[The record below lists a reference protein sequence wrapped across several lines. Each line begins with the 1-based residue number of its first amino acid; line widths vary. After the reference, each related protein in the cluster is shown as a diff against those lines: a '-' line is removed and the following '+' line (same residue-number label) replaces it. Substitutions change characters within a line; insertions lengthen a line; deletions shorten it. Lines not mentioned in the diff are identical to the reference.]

1 MIEIGITALIVS
13 ILESQ
18 MNNLQL
24 EKILND
30 KLSPQL
36 IKDYS
41 PNGLQV
47 EGQSEVK
54 KIVTGVTA
62 SQALIDKAIELGAD
76 TLLVHH
82 GYFWKGE
89 PEPIRGMKGKRI
101 RSLIK
106 HDINLIGYHLPLD
119 IHPELGNNAELARL
133 LDIEVEGGL
142 EGHAQSVAMYGRLKQ
157 PVTGAELATRIDF
170 VLSRAPLHIA
180 PENADKLIE
189 TIGWCT
195 GGGQDYIELAAQ
207 NGLDA
212 FISGEISERTTYS
225 AREQDIHYFAA
236 GHHATERYGIKAL
249 GEWLTEQHG
258 LDVTFIDIDNP
269 V

>member
-1 MIEIGITALIVS
+1 
-13 ILESQ
+13 

-24 EKILND
+24 EKILNE

-36 IKDYS
+36 IKDYA
-41 PNGLQV
+41 PNGMQV
-47 EGQSEVK
+47 EGKSEIK
-54 KIVTGVTA
+54 RIVTGVTA
-62 SQALIDKAIELGAD
+62 SQALIDRAIEVEAD
-76 TLLVHH
+76 ALLVHH

-106 HDINLIGYHLPLD
+106 NDINLYGYHLPLD

-133 LDIEVEGGL
+133 LNINVEGGL
-142 EGHAQSVAMYGRLKQ
+142 EGHPQSVAMFGRLKQ
-157 PVTGAELATRIDF
+157 AMTGAEFAKKIQR
-170 VLSRAPLHIA
+170 VLNREPLHIE
-180 PENADKLIE
+180 PNNADKLIE
-189 TIGWCT
+189 TVGWCT

-207 NGLDA
+207 HGLDA
-212 FISGEISERTTYS
+212 FISGEISERTTYT
-225 AREQDIHYFAA
+225 ARELDIHYFSA

-249 GEWLTEQHG
+249 GEWLAAEHG
-258 LDVTFIDIDNP
+258 LDVEFIDIDNP

>member
-1 MIEIGITALIVS
+1 
-13 ILESQ
+13 

-24 EKILND
+24 EKILNE
-30 KLSPQL
+30 KLQPQQ

-47 EGQSEVK
+47 EGTSEIK
-54 KIVTGVTA
+54 RIVTGVTA
-62 SQALIDKAIELGAD
+62 SQALIDKAVELNAD
-76 TLLVHH
+76 ALLVHH

-101 RSLIK
+101 RTLIK
-106 HDINLIGYHLPLD
+106 NDINLMGYHLPLD

-133 LDIEVEGGL
+133 LEIDVEGGL
-142 EGHAQSVAMYGRLKQ
+142 EGHPQSVAMFGKLRK
-157 PVTGAELATRIDF
+157 PMTGSEFADKINQ
-170 VLSRAPLHIA
+170 VLNREPLHIA
-180 PENADKLIE
+180 PENADKMIE
-189 TIGWCT
+189 TVGWCT
-195 GGGQDYIELAAQ
+195 GGGQDYIELAAA

-249 GEWLTEQHG
+249 GEWLAKEHG
-258 LDVTFIDIDNP
+258 LDVEFIDIDNP

>member
-1 MIEIGITALIVS
+1 
-13 ILESQ
+13 

-24 EKILND
+24 EKILNE

-36 IKDYS
+36 IKDYA
-41 PNGLQV
+41 PNGMQV
-47 EGQSEVK
+47 EGKSEIK
-54 KIVTGVTA
+54 RIVTGVTA
-62 SQALIDKAIELGAD
+62 SQALIDKAIELEAD
-76 TLLVHH
+76 ALLVHH

-106 HDINLIGYHLPLD
+106 SDINLYGYHLPLD

-142 EGHAQSVAMYGRLKQ
+142 EGHPQSVALFGRLKQ
-157 PVTGAELATRIDF
+157 AMTGADF
-170 VLSRAPLHIA
+170 TNKINHVLNREPLHIA
-180 PENADKLIE
+180 PDNAEKMIE
-189 TIGWCT
+189 TVGWCT
-195 GGGQDYIELAAQ
+195 GGGQDFIELAAQ
-207 NGLDA
+207 HGLDA
-212 FISGEISERTTYS
+212 FISGEISERTTYT
-225 AREQDIHYFAA
+225 ARELDIHYFSA

-249 GEWLTEQHG
+249 GEWLAQEHG

>member
-1 MIEIGITALIVS
+1 
-13 ILESQ
+13 

-24 EKILND
+24 EKILNE
-30 KLSPQL
+30 KLQPQQ

-47 EGQSEVK
+47 EGTPEVK
-54 KIVTGVTA
+54 RIVTGVTA
-62 SQALIDKAIELGAD
+62 SQALIDKAVELNAD
-76 TLLVHH
+76 ALLVHH

-101 RSLIK
+101 RTLIK
-106 HDINLIGYHLPLD
+106 NDINLMGYHLPLD

-133 LDIEVEGGL
+133 LEIDVEGGL
-142 EGHAQSVAMYGRLKQ
+142 EGHPQSVAMFGKLRK
-157 PVTGAELATRIDF
+157 PMTGAEFADKINQ
-170 VLSRAPLHIA
+170 VLNREPLHIA
-180 PENADKLIE
+180 PENADKMIE
-189 TIGWCT
+189 TVGWCT
-195 GGGQDYIELAAQ
+195 GGGQDYIELAAA

-249 GEWLTEQHG
+249 GEWLAKEHG
-258 LDVTFIDIDNP
+258 LDVEFIDIDNP

>member
-1 MIEIGITALIVS
+1 
-13 ILESQ
+13 

-24 EKILND
+24 EKILNE
-30 KLSPQL
+30 KLQPQQ

-47 EGQSEVK
+47 EGTPEVK
-54 KIVTGVTA
+54 RIVTGVTA
-62 SQALIDKAIELGAD
+62 SQALIDKAVELNAD
-76 TLLVHH
+76 ALLVHH

-101 RSLIK
+101 RTLIK
-106 HDINLIGYHLPLD
+106 NDINLMGYHLPLD

-142 EGHAQSVAMYGRLKQ
+142 EGHPQSVAMFGKLRK
-157 PVTGAELATRIDF
+157 PMTGAEFAEKINQ
-170 VLSRAPLHIA
+170 VLNREPLHIA
-180 PENADKLIE
+180 PENADKMIE
-189 TIGWCT
+189 TVGWCT
-195 GGGQDYIELAAQ
+195 GGGQDYIELAAA

-225 AREQDIHYFAA
+225 AREQDLHYFAA

-249 GEWLTEQHG
+249 GEWLAKEHG
-258 LDVTFIDIDNP
+258 LDVEFIDIDNP

>member
-1 MIEIGITALIVS
+1 M
-13 ILESQ
+13 

-24 EKILND
+24 EKLLNE

-47 EGQSEVK
+47 EGAAEINVV
-54 KIVTGVTA
+54 VTGVTA
-62 SQALIDKAIELGAD
+62 SQALIDKAVELNAD
-76 TLLVHH
+76 ALLVHH

-101 RSLIK
+101 RTLIK
-106 HDINLIGYHLPLD
+106 NDINLLGYHLPLD
-119 IHPELGNNAELARL
+119 IHPELGNNAELARRL
-133 LDIEVEGGL
+133 EIEVEGGL
-142 EGHAQSVAMYGRLKQ
+142 EGHPQSVAMFGRLKQ
-157 PVTGAELATRIDF
+157 PLTGAQLAERINRALD
-170 VLSRAPLHIA
+170 RAPLHIA
-180 PENADKLIE
+180 PDNADKLIE

-207 NGLDA
+207 HGLDA

-225 AREQDIHYFAA
+225 ARELDIHYFAA

-249 GEWLTEQHG
+249 GEWLAAEHG

>member
-1 MIEIGITALIVS
+1 
-13 ILESQ
+13 

-24 EKILND
+24 EKILNE

-36 IKDYS
+36 INDYA
-41 PNGLQV
+41 PNGMQA
-47 EGQSEVK
+47 EGKSEIK
-54 KIVTGVTA
+54 RIVTGVTA
-62 SQALIDKAIELGAD
+62 SQALIDKAIELEAD
-76 TLLVHH
+76 ALLVHH

-106 HDINLIGYHLPLD
+106 SDINLYGYHLPLD

-142 EGHAQSVAMYGRLKQ
+142 EGHPQSVALFGRLKQ
-157 PVTGAELATRIDF
+157 AMTGADF
-170 VLSRAPLHIA
+170 ANKINHVLNREPLHIA
-180 PENADKLIE
+180 PDNAEKMIE
-189 TIGWCT
+189 TVGWCT
-195 GGGQDYIELAAQ
+195 GGGQDFIELAAQ
-207 NGLDA
+207 HRLDA
-212 FISGEISERTTYS
+212 FISGEISERTTYT
-225 AREQDIHYFAA
+225 ARELDIHYFSA

-249 GEWLTEQHG
+249 GEWLAQEHG

>member
-1 MIEIGITALIVS
+1 
-13 ILESQ
+13 

-24 EKILND
+24 EKILNE

-36 IKDYS
+36 IKDYA
-41 PNGLQV
+41 PNGMQV
-47 EGQSEVK
+47 EGKSEIK
-54 KIVTGVTA
+54 RIVTGVTA
-62 SQALIDKAIELGAD
+62 SQALIDRAIEVEAD
-76 TLLVHH
+76 ALLVHH

-106 HDINLIGYHLPLD
+106 NDINLYGYHLPLD

-133 LDIEVEGGL
+133 LNINVEGGL
-142 EGHAQSVAMYGRLKQ
+142 EGHPQSVAMFGRLKQ
-157 PVTGAELATRIDF
+157 AMTGAEFAKKIQR
-170 VLSRAPLHIA
+170 VLNREPLHIE
-180 PENADKLIE
+180 PNNADKLIE
-189 TIGWCT
+189 TVGWCT

-207 NGLDA
+207 HGLDA
-212 FISGEISERTTYS
+212 FISGEISERTTYT
-225 AREQDIHYFAA
+225 ARELDIHYFSA

-249 GEWLTEQHG
+249 GEWLAAEHG
-258 LDVTFIDIDNP
+258 LDVEFIHIDNP

>member
-1 MIEIGITALIVS
+1 
-13 ILESQ
+13 

-24 EKILND
+24 EKILNE

-36 IKDYS
+36 IKDYA
-41 PNGLQV
+41 PNGMQV
-47 EGQSEVK
+47 EGKSEIK
-54 KIVTGVTA
+54 RIVTGVTA
-62 SQALIDKAIELGAD
+62 SQALIDKAIELEAD
-76 TLLVHH
+76 ALLVHH

-106 HDINLIGYHLPLD
+106 SDINLYGYHLPLD

-142 EGHAQSVAMYGRLKQ
+142 EGHPQSVALFGRLKQ
-157 PVTGAELATRIDF
+157 AMTGTDF
-170 VLSRAPLHIA
+170 ANKINHVLNREPLHIA
-180 PENADKLIE
+180 PDNAEKMIE
-189 TIGWCT
+189 TVGWCT
-195 GGGQDYIELAAQ
+195 GGGQDFIELAAQ
-207 NGLDA
+207 HGLDA
-212 FISGEISERTTYS
+212 FISGEISERTTYT
-225 AREQDIHYFAA
+225 ARELDIHYFSA

-249 GEWLTEQHG
+249 GEWLAQEHG

>member
-1 MIEIGITALIVS
+1 
-13 ILESQ
+13 

-24 EKILND
+24 EKILNE
-30 KLSPQL
+30 KLQPQQ

-47 EGQSEVK
+47 EGTPEVNR
-54 KIVTGVTA
+54 IVTGVTA
-62 SQALIDKAIELGAD
+62 SQALIDKAVELNAD
-76 TLLVHH
+76 ALLVHH

-101 RSLIK
+101 RTLIK
-106 HDINLIGYHLPLD
+106 NDINLMGYHLPLD

-133 LDIEVEGGL
+133 LEIEVEGGL
-142 EGHAQSVAMYGRLKQ
+142 EGHPQSVAMFGKLRK
-157 PVTGAELATRIDF
+157 PMTGAEFAEKIKQ
-170 VLSRAPLHIA
+170 VLNREPLHIA
-180 PENADKLIE
+180 PENSDKMIE
-189 TIGWCT
+189 TVGWCT
-195 GGGQDYIELAAQ
+195 GGGQDYIELAAS

-249 GEWLTEQHG
+249 GEWLAKEHG
-258 LDVTFIDIDNP
+258 LDVEFVDIDNP

>member
-1 MIEIGITALIVS
+1 
-13 ILESQ
+13 

-24 EKILND
+24 EKLLNE

-47 EGQSEVK
+47 EGATEINVV
-54 KIVTGVTA
+54 VTGVTA
-62 SQALIDKAIELGAD
+62 SQALIDKAVELNAD
-76 TLLVHH
+76 ALLVHH

-101 RSLIK
+101 RTLIK
-106 HDINLIGYHLPLD
+106 NDINLFGYHLPLD

-133 LDIEVEGGL
+133 LEIEVEGGL
-142 EGHAQSVAMYGRLKQ
+142 EGHPQSVAMFGRLKQ
-157 PVTGAELATRIDF
+157 PLTGAQLAERINRALD
-170 VLSRAPLHIA
+170 RAPLHIA
-180 PENADKLIE
+180 PDNADKLIE

-207 NGLDA
+207 HGLDA

-225 AREQDIHYFAA
+225 ARELDIHYFAA

-249 GEWLTEQHG
+249 GEWLAAEHD
-258 LDVTFIDIDNP
+258 LDVTFIDIDNL

>member
-1 MIEIGITALIVS
+1 
-13 ILESQ
+13 

-24 EKILND
+24 EKILNE
-30 KLSPQL
+30 KLQPQQ

-47 EGQSEVK
+47 EGTPEVTR
-54 KIVTGVTA
+54 IVTGVTA
-62 SQALIDKAIELGAD
+62 SQALIDKAVELNAD
-76 TLLVHH
+76 ALLVHH

-101 RSLIK
+101 RTLIK
-106 HDINLIGYHLPLD
+106 NDINLMGYHLPLD

-142 EGHAQSVAMYGRLKQ
+142 EGHPQSVAMFGKLRK
-157 PVTGAELATRIDF
+157 PMTGAEFAEKINQ
-170 VLSRAPLHIA
+170 VLNREPLHIA
-180 PENADKLIE
+180 PENADKMIE
-189 TIGWCT
+189 TVGWCT
-195 GGGQDYIELAAQ
+195 GGGQDYIELAAA

-249 GEWLTEQHG
+249 GEWLAKEHG
-258 LDVTFIDIDNP
+258 FDVEFIDIDNP

>member
-1 MIEIGITALIVS
+1 
-13 ILESQ
+13 

-24 EKILND
+24 EKILNE
-30 KLSPQL
+30 KLQPQQ

-47 EGQSEVK
+47 EGTSEIK
-54 KIVTGVTA
+54 RIVTGVTA
-62 SQALIDKAIELGAD
+62 SQALIDKAVELNAD
-76 TLLVHH
+76 ALLVHH

-101 RSLIK
+101 RTLIK
-106 HDINLIGYHLPLD
+106 NDINLMGYHLPLD

-133 LDIEVEGGL
+133 LEIDVEGGL
-142 EGHAQSVAMYGRLKQ
+142 EGHPQSVAMFGKLRK
-157 PVTGAELATRIDF
+157 PMTGAQFADKINQ
-170 VLSRAPLHIA
+170 VLNREPLHIA
-180 PENADKLIE
+180 PENTDKMIE
-189 TIGWCT
+189 TVGWCT
-195 GGGQDYIELAAQ
+195 GGGQDYIELAAA

-249 GEWLTEQHG
+249 GEWLAKEHG
-258 LDVTFIDIDNP
+258 LDVEFIDIDNP

>member
-1 MIEIGITALIVS
+1 
-13 ILESQ
+13 

-24 EKILND
+24 EKILNE
-30 KLSPQL
+30 KLQPQQ

-47 EGQSEVK
+47 EGTPEVNR
-54 KIVTGVTA
+54 IVTGVTA
-62 SQALIDKAIELGAD
+62 SQALIDKAVELNAD
-76 TLLVHH
+76 ALLVHH

-101 RSLIK
+101 RTLIK
-106 HDINLIGYHLPLD
+106 NDINLMGYHLPLD

-133 LDIEVEGGL
+133 LEIEVEGGL
-142 EGHAQSVAMYGRLKQ
+142 EGHPQSVAMFGKLRK
-157 PVTGAELATRIDF
+157 PMTGAEFAEKINQ
-170 VLSRAPLHIA
+170 VLNREPLHIA
-180 PENADKLIE
+180 PENSDKMIE
-189 TIGWCT
+189 TVGWCT
-195 GGGQDYIELAAQ
+195 GGGQDYIELAAS

-249 GEWLTEQHG
+249 GEWLAKEHG
-258 LDVTFIDIDNP
+258 LDVEFVDIDNP

>member
-1 MIEIGITALIVS
+1 
-13 ILESQ
+13 

-24 EKILND
+24 EKILNE
-30 KLSPQL
+30 KLQPQQ

-47 EGQSEVK
+47 EGTPEVK
-54 KIVTGVTA
+54 RIVTGVTA
-62 SQALIDKAIELGAD
+62 SQALIDKAVELNAD
-76 TLLVHH
+76 ALLVHH

-89 PEPIRGMKGKRI
+89 PESIRGMKGKRI
-101 RSLIK
+101 RTLIK
-106 HDINLIGYHLPLD
+106 NDINLMGYHLPLD
-119 IHPELGNNAELARL
+119 IHPELGNNVELARL
-133 LDIEVEGGL
+133 LEIEVEGGL
-142 EGHAQSVAMYGRLKQ
+142 EGHPQSVAMFGKLSK
-157 PVTGAELATRIDF
+157 PMTGAEFSEKINQ
-170 VLSRAPLHIA
+170 VLNREPLHIA
-180 PENADKLIE
+180 PENADKMIK
-189 TIGWCT
+189 TVGWCT
-195 GGGQDYIELAAQ
+195 GGGQDYIELAAA

-249 GEWLTEQHG
+249 GEWLAKEHG
-258 LDVTFIDIDNP
+258 LDVEFIDIDNP

>member
-1 MIEIGITALIVS
+1 
-13 ILESQ
+13 

-24 EKILND
+24 EKILNE

-36 IKDYS
+36 IKDYA
-41 PNGLQV
+41 PNGMQV
-47 EGQSEVK
+47 EGKSEVK
-54 KIVTGVTA
+54 RIVTGVTA
-62 SQALIDKAIELGAD
+62 SQALIDKAIELEAD
-76 TLLVHH
+76 ALLVHH

-89 PEPIRGMKGKRI
+89 PESIRGMKGKRI

-106 HDINLIGYHLPLD
+106 SDINLYGYHLPLD

-142 EGHAQSVAMYGRLKQ
+142 EGHPQSVALFGRLKQ
-157 PVTGAELATRIDF
+157 AMTGADF
-170 VLSRAPLHIA
+170 ANKINHVLNREPLHIA
-180 PENADKLIE
+180 PDNAEKMIE
-189 TIGWCT
+189 TVGWCT
-195 GGGQDYIELAAQ
+195 GGGQDFIELAAQ
-207 NGLDA
+207 HGLDA
-212 FISGEISERTTYS
+212 FISGEISERTTYT
-225 AREQDIHYFAA
+225 ARELDIHYFSA

-249 GEWLTEQHG
+249 GEWLAQEHG

>member
-1 MIEIGITALIVS
+1 
-13 ILESQ
+13 

-24 EKILND
+24 EKILNE

-36 IKDYS
+36 IKDYA
-41 PNGLQV
+41 PNGMQV
-47 EGQSEVK
+47 EGKSEIK
-54 KIVTGVTA
+54 RIVTGVTA
-62 SQALIDKAIELGAD
+62 SQALIDKAIELEAD
-76 TLLVHH
+76 ALLVHH

-106 HDINLIGYHLPLD
+106 SDINLYGYHLPLD
-119 IHPELGNNAELARL
+119 IHPELGNNVELARL

-142 EGHAQSVAMYGRLKQ
+142 EGHPQSVAMFGRLKQ
-157 PVTGAELATRIDF
+157 AMTGADF
-170 VLSRAPLHIA
+170 ANKINHVLNRESLHIA
-180 PENADKLIE
+180 PDNAEKMIE
-189 TIGWCT
+189 TVGWCT
-195 GGGQDYIELAAQ
+195 GGGQDFIELAAQ
-207 NGLDA
+207 HGLDA
-212 FISGEISERTTYS
+212 FISGEISERTTYT
-225 AREQDIHYFAA
+225 ARELDIHYFSA

-249 GEWLTEQHG
+249 GEWLAQEHG